1 MIDWS
6 WIPAN
11 ADRLVPAIGVHVV
24 LALLP
29 VIIGLVV
36 AIPFG
41 WVANRWP
48 VARAI
53 LVPTAGLLYTIPSL
67 VLFILLPGIL
77 GTRILDPLNVVV
89 ALSIY
94 TVALL
99 VRSVADA
106 LAAVPSMV
114 VAAATAMGYKPA
126 RRFAQVE
133 LPLSLPVLI
142 AGLRVATVTNM
153 SLVSVGALIGI
164 GGLGY
169 FITDGFGRANI
180 TSQAAG
186 VVIIVLLAL
195 IFDALLVLAGR
206 LATPWVGAGGKG
218 R

>member
-1 MIDWS
+1 MIDWA
-6 WIPAN
+6 WFPAN
-11 ADRLVPAIGVHVV
+11 ADRVIPAIGVHVV

-29 VIIGLVV
+29 VIIGLIV
-36 AIPFG
+36 AIPLG
-41 WVANRWP
+41 WLANRSTI
-48 VARAI
+48 ARAI
-53 LVPTAGLLYTIPSL
+53 LVPAAGLLYTIPSL

-89 ALSIY
+89 ALSVY

-133 LPLSLPVLI
+133 LPLSLPVLV

-186 VVIIVLLAL
+186 VVIIVALAL
-195 IFDALLVLAGR
+195 IFDALLVLLGR

>member
-6 WIPAN
+6 WFPTN
-11 ADRLVPAIGVHVV
+11 AERLVPALGAHLL

-29 VIIGLVV
+29 VVIGLIV
-36 AIPFG
+36 AIPLG
-41 WVANRWP
+41 WVANRSRP
-48 VARAI
+48 ARAV
-53 LVPTAGLLYTIPSL
+53 LVPVAGLLYTIPSL

-77 GTRILDPLNVVV
+77 GTQILDPVNVVV
-89 ALSIY
+89 ALSVY

-106 LAAVPSMV
+106 LAAVPGMV
-114 VAAATAMGYKPA
+114 VAAATAMGYRPA

-142 AGLRVATVTNM
+142 AGLRVATVTNI

-169 FITDGFGRANI
+169 FITDGFGRGNT
-180 TSQAAG
+180 TSIFAG
-186 VVIIVLLAL
+186 VILIVVLAL
-195 IFDALLVLAGR
+195 VFDALLVLIGR
-206 LATPWVGAGGKG
+206 LVTPWVGVG
-218 R
+218 RKAR

>member
-6 WIPAN
+6 WFPAN
-11 ADRLVPAIGVHVV
+11 ADRLIPAIGVHMV

-29 VIIGLVV
+29 VVIGLVV
-36 AIPFG
+36 AIPLG
-41 WVANRWP
+41 WLANRSP
-48 VARAI
+48 VARAV
-53 LVPTAGLLYTIPSL
+53 LVPAASLLYTIPSI
-67 VLFILLPGIL
+67 VLFILLPGII
-77 GTRILDPLNVVV
+77 GTQILDPLNVVI
-89 ALSIY
+89 ALSVY

-106 LAAVPSMV
+106 LAAVPAMV

-133 LPLSLPVLI
+133 LPLSLPVLV

-169 FITDGFGRANI
+169 FITDGFLRASV
-180 TSQAAG
+180 TSQVAG
-186 VVIIVLLAL
+186 VVIIVALAL
-195 IFDALLVLAGR
+195 VFDALLVLLGR
-206 LATPWVGAGGKG
+206 AATPWVSATGKA